1 MQLHFVGREIN
12 LSHNLYV
19 QQGTLHGRAG
29 IPRLNDRRKRNTYY
43 VTQVD
48 LKIPRVL
55 SMQQVS
61 RVRCCCCQSACSASI
76 AARGPLRLSPL
87 PSSLPPSLSLGALT
101 RDVTRPQT
109 AIRHSA
115 HFADAHAHPLS
126 LSFAFVSPRSKI
138 RHYQTAAAAAAR
150 EEPNN
155 EPILRHPENGK

>member
-1 MQLHFVGREIN
+1 MLARSLICCRCTLMSIACLERTSIFI
-12 LSHNLYV
+12 LSILFCIA
-19 QQGTLHGRAG
+19 QGTFYL
-29 IPRLNDRRKRNTYY
+29 KSERNEITNKDTR
-43 VTQVD
+43 VN
-48 LKIPRVL
+48 LKIPPIRRNRCSFGVVVGVRAQHPLWPGGPFRL
-55 SMQQVS
+55 SP
-61 RVRCCCCQSACSASI
+61 SI
-76 AARGPLRLSPL
+76 AA
-87 PSSLPPSLSLGALT
+87 LT
-101 RDVTRPQT
+101 RNVTRPQT